1 MIVNIL
7 RQDYS
12 KIELINGDEKITYN
26 GPAHNLFHNDE
37 VNINED
43 GSLHIL
49 FRSLPQYLVGELELY
64 SSHIFKS
71 STRTPLYIFRP
82 IDTHYP
88 KFYVHSNGRTKYNR
102 NILIS
107 INELDWNANNNLPH
121 GKVYHIYGLYDDIFA
136 MEHALCDHYNLL
148 DDDYRLKNIPI
159 VKYGYEISR
168 TNIENEIYSI
178 DPVGCLDIDDAFSI
192 KIDNNYFHLWIH
204 IADVYSNLM
213 SWYDDA
219 SYIVSHLHQG
229 SSVYLRTQIKHMLSS
244 IWAKN
249 ICSLLE
255 GTVKNML
262 TLYIRLDEDD
272 NIICNLYPSV
282 GKITKNYNYDNSVKL
297 CRDYYNKVNKIY
309 SIFLKKYGNDNM
321 CDNIDNTHKF
331 IEALMII
338 YNLYY
343 GNEITKE
350 WPYKLLRV
358 QKNEKYNMVIC
369 QDDINYDKDLRKFL
383 MIIYRNNASYS
394 LIEGTDEHSSL
405 GVYGYTHATSPIRR
419 RIDLINQ
426 MMYYNKNMVKR
437 DIMIGIVSDINDYEK
452 RVKRLTRDLNKIYLL
467 ERVYYKPDYETGC
480 YIYNVNMSKN
490 RISVYFPKEKLSFKI
505 RIVMIDLVDM
515 YETRIE
521 DNCVITRNKQTNV
534 DEKRLEMNKLLKVK
548 VNGEPRINK
557 LDDGLLIEFF

>member
-1 MIVNIL
+1 
-7 RQDYS
+7 
-12 KIELINGDEKITYN
+12 
-26 GPAHNLFHNDE
+26 
-37 VNINED
+37 
-43 GSLHIL
+43 
-49 FRSLPQYLVGELELY
+49 
-64 SSHIFKS
+64 
-71 STRTPLYIFRP
+71 
-82 IDTHYP
+82 
-88 KFYVHSNGRTKYNR
+88 
-102 NILIS
+102 
-107 INELDWNANNNLPH
+107 
-121 GKVYHIYGLYDDIFA
+121 
-136 MEHALCDHYNLL
+136 
-148 DDDYRLKNIPI
+148 
-159 VKYGYEISR
+159 
-168 TNIENEIYSI
+168 
-178 DPVGCLDIDDAFSI
+178 
-192 KIDNNYFHLWIH
+192 
-204 IADVYSNLM
+204 
-213 SWYDDA
+213 
-219 SYIVSHLHQG
+219 
-229 SSVYLRTQIKHMLSS
+229 
-244 IWAKN
+244 
-249 ICSLLE
+249 
-255 GTVKNML
+255 
-262 TLYIRLDEDD
+262 
-272 NIICNLYPSV
+272 
-282 GKITKNYNYDNSVKL
+282 
-297 CRDYYNKVNKIY
+297 
-309 SIFLKKYGNDNM
+309 M